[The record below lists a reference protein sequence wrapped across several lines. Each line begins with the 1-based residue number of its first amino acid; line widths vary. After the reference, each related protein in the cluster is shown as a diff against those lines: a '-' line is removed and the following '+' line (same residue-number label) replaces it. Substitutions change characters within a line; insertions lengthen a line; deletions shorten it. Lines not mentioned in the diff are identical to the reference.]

1 MPVNYLSFDDPS
13 LFKAYMD
20 LNDEEVEVIRKRN
33 TNIQYV
39 YRIFWLRGRHFPN
52 MQ

>member
-20 LNDEEVEVIRKRN
+20 LNDEEVEEVIRKRN

-39 YRIFWLRGRHFPN
+39 YRIF
-52 MQ
+52 